1 MSTDPGVR
9 FAQHQAFMSQG
20 GLVRKP
26 ALRNR
31 RHTVRVDGLQAPRAL
46 VCTGRYQPVV
56 AEKLAEKTRQGRQAR
71 PAGTASTL
79 PSQREPPCRIAA
91 TVRFM
96 AWRTTWL

>member
-46 VCTGRYQPVV
+46 VRTGRYQPVV
-56 AEKLAEKTRQGRQAR
+56 AEKLAERPGRGVRRGPQAQ
-71 PAGTASTL
+71 PSTL
-79 PSQREPPCRIAA
+79 RSQREPPCRIAA